1 MFEKLKNLLVEEM
14 SINEADIVPDAEL
27 MNDLGMN
34 SLELADLV
42 MLCEENFDMT
52 FDERDLPTIVT
63 IKDLVNYLEAKS
75 EEAE

>member
-14 SINEADIVPDAEL
+14 NINEADIVPDAEL

-42 MLCEENFDMT
+42 MLCEENFNMT
-52 FDERDLPTIVT
+52 FEESDLPT
-63 IKDLVNYLEAKS
+63 
-75 EEAE
+75 

>member
-1 MFEKLKNLLVEEM
+1 MFDKLKNLLVEEM

-52 FDERDLPTIVT
+52 FEESDLPTIVT
-63 IKDLVNYLEAKS
+63 VKDLVNYLESKA
-75 EEAE
+75 EE

>member
-14 SINEADIVPDAEL
+14 NINEADIVPDAEL

-42 MLCEENFDMT
+42 MLCEENFNMT
-52 FDERDLPTIVT
+52 FEESDLPTIVT
-63 IKDLVNYLEAKS
+63 VKDLVNYLESKS
-75 EEAE
+75 EE